1 MTTVAFALVLCSALS
16 HATWNFLLK
25 RSAHKVAFLGSATAV
40 AFGVLLIPAVVIA
53 IVNGVGV
60 RGLMLGSVTAVL
72 HAIYGTF
79 LSRGYRQGDLSI
91 VYPVS
96 RGMGLALI
104 PLGAALLLGEH
115 ISAVAVLGIA
125 LIVAGVYAINIEPH
139 SARDVVQPFRSIW
152 TPAGRAALVT
162 GGVIAA
168 YSLWDKN
175 ALDDLSPVPLN
186 QFGMTGLTVILVPF
200 AFRGGGPQ
208 LRTEWRER
216 GRAIVAAGLLIPLAY
231 LLVLAALTTSRVS
244 YIGPAREVG
253 IVFGT
258 LFGVVLLGE
267 GYRGLRIP
275 ASLLIVAGVVTLALA
290 P

>member
-16 HATWNFLLK
+16 HSTWNFLLK
-25 RSAHKVAFLGSATAV
+25 RSEHKVAFLGSATAV
-40 AFGVLLIPAVVIA
+40 AFSLLIVPAVVIA
-53 IVNGVGV
+53 VVDGVGTK
-60 RGLMLGSVTAVL
+60 GLMLGAVTAGL
-72 HAIYGTF
+72 HAVYGTF

-104 PLGAALLLGEH
+104 PLGAALLLSEH
-115 ISAVAVLGIA
+115 ISAVAVVGIA
-125 LIVAGVYAINIEPH
+125 LIVTGVYAINIELH
-139 SARDVVQPFRSIW
+139 ALGDVLQPFRSIW
-152 TPAGRAALVT
+152 SPAGRAALTT

-168 YSLWDKN
+168 YSLWDKH
-175 ALDDLSPVPLN
+175 ALDYLSPVPLN

-200 AFRGGGPQ
+200 AVRGGGPF

-216 GRAIVAAGLLIPLAY
+216 GWAILAAGVLIPLAY
-231 LLVLAALTTSRVS
+231 LLVLAALTTSKVS

-275 ASLLIVAGVVTLALA
+275 ASLLIVAGVVTLAVA